1 MFTIFPIFF
10 FENKHKRNIH
20 VPLSQTCSTV
30 DAMWS
35 SVTSIWTTSVHVMTL
50 IPVSTVSTN
59 SFTFEAVCM
68 VFTFCIINLDDKFQI
83 SKNYM
88 VIIKRLSKTLLLHC
102 FSLLLFLKVII
113 VVVVVVIVA
122 AEKLN
127 YTFLTVSVC
136 FCYCVCHQKHFF

>member
-1 MFTIFPIFF
+1 
-10 FENKHKRNIH
+10 
-20 VPLSQTCSTV
+20 
-30 DAMWS
+30 
-35 SVTSIWTTSVHVMTL
+35 
-50 IPVSTVSTN
+50 
-59 SFTFEAVCM
+59 M

-122 AEKLN
+122 AEKLT
-127 YTFLTVSVC
+127 YPFLTVSVC
-136 FCYCVCHQKHFF
+136 FFTVFAIKSIFLRWPSGQRSNKPLL